1 MSLAMFKLESF
12 SNALTDR
19 GAVVTFTQEDLDQAY
34 ADGRTDGRAQAEDA
48 DLRTLGAGLER
59 LAESLA
65 ADESRR
71 QQLRQEAVD
80 ALYPLLTQIVDL
92 LAPPS
97 SSRRLEEALRAEL
110 THLAQRSQPVT
121 ARIACSDR
129 LRALVDRCLGD
140 AGLTGIEVEPAASDR
155 IVVTLQGGRIEIT
168 PETIAQ
174 DIRALLEE
182 INEDQTPWTH

>member
-19 GAVVTFTQEDLDQAY
+19 GAVVTFAQEDLDQAY
-34 ADGRTDGRAQAEDA
+34 ADGRADGRAQAEDA

-59 LAESLA
+59 LAASLA

-129 LRALVDRCLGD
+129 LRVLVDRCLSD
-140 AGLTGIEVEPAASDR
+140 AGLTGIEIEPAASDR

>member
-1 MSLAMFKLESF
+1 MFKLESF

-19 GAVVTFTQEDLDQAY
+19 GAVVTFAQEDLDQAY
-34 ADGRTDGRAQAEDA
+34 ADGRADGRAQAEDA

-59 LAESLA
+59 LAASLA

-129 LRALVDRCLGD
+129 LRVLVDRCLSD
-140 AGLTGIEVEPAASDR
+140 AGLTGIEIEPAASDR